1 MKLSRIRGAFP
12 WRMAVIP
19 FERSALL
26 LIKSLGSAT
35 QSGPVGVKRGVHFIS
50 AGSIGA
56 DRFGAG
62 RRSHPWGRASLYRS
76 LRLMSGG

>member
-50 AGSIGA
+50 AGSIERIASGLV
-56 DRFGAG
+56 AG
-62 RRSHPWGRASLYRS
+62 HTH
-76 LRLMSGG
+76 GGVLPCIVLLG